1 MIKHPSRNR
10 CPVALIYAGRRSTGH
25 EPSIAFLSI
34 LILAVFVGLSVNVGE
49 ARQHATV
56 AGGGSHGL
64 GIRVDGTVVAC
75 HEKVLVLNENYG
87 ELKQLLQDALDDAL
101 LMGCSKAMVLAAFQ
115 AALDGVQATVQED
128 DMAV

>member
-1 MIKHPSRNR
+1 MQDKSNPHGVIWTRPD
-10 CPVALIYAGRRSTGH
+10 
-25 EPSIAFLSI
+25 
-34 LILAVFVGLSVNVGE
+34 
-49 ARQHATV
+49 
-56 AGGGSHGL
+56 GS
-64 GIRVDGTVVAC
+64 VVAC

-101 LMGCSKAMVLAAFQ
+101 LMGCAKKMVLAAFQ